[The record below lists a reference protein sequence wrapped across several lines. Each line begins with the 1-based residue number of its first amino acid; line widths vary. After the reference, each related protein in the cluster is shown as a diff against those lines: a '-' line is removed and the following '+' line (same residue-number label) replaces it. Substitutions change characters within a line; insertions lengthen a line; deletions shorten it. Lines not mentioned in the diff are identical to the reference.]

1 MSLGEMTDGKLR
13 ILRAVSTLLE
23 DPSNRITISKIAKTV
38 HVTDA
43 AIYRHYKSKD
53 EIFSSLL
60 AYMETNLL
68 GPLNAEQSDNH
79 ETAVRMH
86 EVFNHYMDFL
96 EGHPGLARLYLGH
109 GATEASGVA
118 ERIKM
123 LHVKMRSQVAQILRT
138 GQSRGH
144 LLDGLS
150 PEQGTEIFYGMLVS
164 AAMAQVYGFP
174 MVEVEGRWEAFA
186 VSTLGIK
193 GHAA

>member
-68 GPLNAEQSDNH
+68 GPLNTDESGH
-79 ETAVRMH
+79 ETAVRMQ

-96 EGHPGLARLYLGH
+96 EGHPGLARLFLGH

-123 LHVKMRSQVAQILRT
+123 LHAKMRSQVAQILRT
-138 GQSRGH
+138 GQGRGQVVP
-144 LLDGLS
+144 GIS
-150 PEQGTEIFYGMLVS
+150 PEQGTELFYGLLVS

-174 MVEVEGRWEAFA
+174 MVEAEGRWEAFSA
-186 VSTLGIK
+186 TTLGL
-193 GHAA
+193 

>member
-68 GPLNAEQSDNH
+68 GPLTSEAEKNES
-79 ETAVRMH
+79 TAMRMQGI
-86 EVFNHYMDFL
+86 FSHYMDFI

-118 ERIKM
+118 ERVKM
-123 LHVKMRSQVAQILRT
+123 LHAKMRSQLAQALRS
-138 GQSRGH
+138 GQERREIVSGI
-144 LLDGLS
+144 S
-150 PEQGTEIFYGMLVS
+150 PEQGTELFYGLLVS

-174 MVEVEGRWEAFA
+174 MVEVEGRWEAFM
-186 VSTLGIK
+186 VTVLGNNVN
-193 GHAA
+193 A

>member
-1 MSLGEMTDGKLR
+1 MGLGEMTEGKLR

-23 DPSNRITISKIAKTV
+23 DPSSRITISKIAKTV

-68 GPLNAEQSDNH
+68 GPLNEEQVESE

-86 EVFNHYMDFL
+86 TVFHHYMDFL

-123 LHVKMRSQVAQILRT
+123 LHAKMRSQVAQILRT
-138 GQSRGH
+138 GQGKGH
-144 LLDGLS
+144 LLESLS
-150 PEQGTEIFYGMLVS
+150 PEQGTEIFYGMLVA

-174 MVEVEGRWEAFA
+174 MVEVEGRWEAFTI
-186 VSTLGIK
+186 STLGIK
-193 GHAA
+193 AHAA

>member
-23 DPSNRITISKIAKTV
+23 DPSSKITISKIAKAV

-68 GPLNAEQSDNH
+68 GPLNLDEQGH
-79 ETAVRMH
+79 ETAVRMQ

-96 EGHPGLARLYLGH
+96 EGHPGLARLFLGH

-123 LHVKMRSQVAQILRT
+123 LHAKMRSQVAQILRT
-138 GQSRGH
+138 GQGRGQ
-144 LLDGLS
+144 LADGIS
-150 PEQGTEIFYGMLVS
+150 PEQGTEMFYGLLVS

-174 MVEVEGRWEAFA
+174 MVEVEGRWEAF
-186 VSTLGIK
+186 SLTTLGLK
-193 GHAA
+193 VHAA

>member
-1 MSLGEMTDGKLR
+1 MSLGEMTEGKLR

-23 DPSNRITISKIAKTV
+23 DPAGRVTISKIAKTI

-68 GPLNAEQSDNH
+68 GPFNAAQQESQD
-79 ETAVRMH
+79 TVLRMST
-86 EVFNHYMDFL
+86 VFNHYMDFI

-123 LHVKMRSQVAQILRT
+123 LHAKMRSQIAQILRI
-138 GQSRGH
+138 GQARNE
-144 LLDGLS
+144 LAEGLS

-164 AAMAQVYGFP
+164 ASMAQVYGFP
-174 MVEVEGRWEAFA
+174 MVEVSERWEAFS
-186 VSTLGIK
+186 VSTLGV
-193 GHAA
+193 ASRAV